1 MGEYFGPFDIRVLGL
16 LGWHPGSR
24 VELWVLEDV
33 SPWVLYDVS
42 SLLPFGSGH
51 FQGYLSNLGL
61 QGAASPSQGQF
72 RRKECYGC
80 LRPL

>member
-33 SPWVLYDVS
+33 CRLGFCMMCHPCY
-42 SLLPFGSGH
+42 LLGPVI
-51 FQGYLSNLGL
+51 
-61 QGAASPSQGQF
+61 F
-72 RRKECYGC
+72 R
-80 LRPL
+80 LP